1 MTKIANHFSLL
12 LIILLIFPA
21 KIFSQS
27 FNPKKLYQIISPSGL
42 AVDNMQSDENE
53 SRIYLSK
60 RQKDNKGQL
69 WRIVRLP
76 NGSYII
82 ENPFAK
88 KSIDNFN
95 NIATEHGNEVIQWET
110 DMGNPNQQWQIT
122 ASGMGSFT
130 ITQHKSKMNLAL
142 NGEEKSAAKL
152 FQMPNTS
159 QLWTIVET
167 SVNAPKE
174 KIVRGKTEWENELIF
189 AVNKEKGHSTY
200 IVYPNTTSLKADK
213 YYETPWLEPTSEYYQ
228 SLDGLWK
235 FNWVKQPSDRPI
247 NFYKTSYDV
256 SSWKEIQVPSC
267 WESLG
272 YGTILYTNY
281 TYPFK
286 KNPPLIQTVKGYT
299 IEKEP
304 NPVGS
309 YRKEFIIPDNWNNKE
324 VILHFD
330 GVYSGMYV
338 WINGQKVGYS
348 EGANNDAEFNITPY
362 IANGKN
368 TLAVEVYKWTD
379 GSYIEDQ
386 DMFRFGGIHRS
397 VYLYATPKTHIRDYF
412 LKSEFNGD
420 DFNTSIFKVEAVIRN
435 YDNKTSIPLTLG
447 IDLLDNKGKI
457 VSSLT
462 KKIQP
467 INKVQE
473 VKIDLATDIKK
484 PVLWSAEKPNL
495 YSVILS
501 LKDETGKEL
510 EAMSSKF
517 GFRKVEIKNKRV
529 YINGEQV
536 FFKGVN
542 RHDTHP
548 KFGKTIP
555 VELMEKDV
563 LMMKQNNINT
573 IRTSHYP
580 NSSKMYAMFD
590 FYGLYVMDEA
600 DLENHGD
607 MSISNKASWVDAYVD
622 RIERVIERDKNHPSV
637 VFWSLGNEAGGG
649 NNFWAMR
656 ERAKEL
662 DPSRPI
668 HYEGKNEVADIDSH
682 MYPSI
687 DRMRTFDMENS
698 EKPYFLCE
706 YVHSMGNAMGNLSEY
721 WEYIENNSQRMI
733 GACVWD
739 WADQVHNKIGEPDNR
754 YYYGGD
760 FGDKPNDGDFSCNGL
775 TTADRRITA
784 KLIELKRIY
793 QYIKFKPIALDAG
806 KVEIENKYDFLD
818 LNEFDVLWEVL
829 EDGIVIESAA
839 MPTINLA
846 PNAKTVIDI
855 PFKRNYIPGKEYFLN
870 IKAVLKDKT
879 SWADKGHSI
888 ASTQFAL
895 TQRPNISLVAA
906 ESLPELTATIS
917 VGELTISGRDFN
929 IVFDTSTGK
938 MILMNYKNTEYIHN
952 KKGLDLNWYR
962 SVNND
967 QFTDQNYYQTTTD
980 KPIFNFAVADNNKSV
995 TIISDYVTQIESQN
1009 PIKMPYL
1016 IKYIVY
1022 GNGTIDV
1029 ESSFTKPSD
1038 GSIIRRL
1045 GLQMQLPEGFDQI
1058 KYYGKGPHENYTDRI
1073 KSADVG
1079 LYATTAL
1086 DMESEHYMRAQS
1098 MGNRE
1103 GIRWIEIKD
1112 NNNHGLK
1119 ITSKDRLAFSA
1130 LHFTDK
1136 AVWEAK
1142 HDFNL
1147 EKIRQPQIY
1156 LNLDCIQQGLGN
1168 ATCGPNPLDEYMI
1181 PINAPLNYSFR
1192 IEVIK

>member
-1 MTKIANHFSLL
+1 M
-12 LIILLIFPA
+12 
-21 KIFSQS
+21 
-27 FNPKKLYQIISPSGL
+27 KL
-42 AVDNMQSDENE
+42 
-53 SRIYLSK
+53 
-60 RQKDNKGQL
+60 
-69 WRIVRLP
+69 
-76 NGSYII
+76 
-82 ENPFAK
+82 
-88 KSIDNFN
+88 
-95 NIATEHGNEVIQWET
+95 
-110 DMGNPNQQWQIT
+110 
-122 ASGMGSFT
+122 
-130 ITQHKSKMNLAL
+130 
-142 NGEEKSAAKL
+142 
-152 FQMPNTS
+152 
-159 QLWTIVET
+159 
-167 SVNAPKE
+167 
-174 KIVRGKTEWENELIF
+174 
-189 AVNKEKGHSTY
+189 
-200 IVYPNTTSLKADK
+200 
-213 YYETPWLEPTSEYYQ
+213 
-228 SLDGLWK
+228 
-235 FNWVKQPSDRPI
+235 
-247 NFYKTSYDV
+247 
-256 SSWKEIQVPSC
+256 
-267 WESLG
+267 
-272 YGTILYTNY
+272 
-281 TYPFK
+281 
-286 KNPPLIQTVKGYT
+286 
-299 IEKEP
+299 
-304 NPVGS
+304 
-309 YRKEFIIPDNWNNKE
+309 EFD
-324 VILHFD
+324 
-330 GVYSGMYV
+330 
-338 WINGQKVGYS
+338 
-348 EGANNDAEFNITPY
+348 
-362 IANGKN
+362 
-368 TLAVEVYKWTD
+368 
-379 GSYIEDQ
+379 
-386 DMFRFGGIHRS
+386 
-397 VYLYATPKTHIRDYF
+397 
-412 LKSEFNGD
+412 GD
-420 DFNTSIFKVEAVIRN
+420 DFNTSTFKVEAVIRN

-447 IDLLDNKGKI
+447 IDLLDNNGNI

-484 PVLWSAEKPNL
+484 PALWSAEKPNL
-495 YSVILS
+495 YNVILS

-517 GFRKVEIKNKRV
+517 GFRKIEIKNKRV

-555 VELMEKDV
+555 VELMEKEV

-687 DRMRTFDMENS
+687 DRMITFDMENS
-698 EKPYFLCE
+698 EKPDFLCE

-721 WEYIENNSQRMI
+721 WEYIENDSQRMI

-739 WADQVHNKIGEPDNR
+739 WVDQVHNKIGEPDNR

-784 KLIELKRIY
+784 KLIDLKRIY
-793 QYIKFKPIALDAG
+793 QYIKFKPIALNAG

-818 LNEFDVLWEVL
+818 LNEFDFLWEVL
-829 EDGIVIESAA
+829 EGGIVIESAA

-855 PFKRNYIPGKEYFLN
+855 PFKRSYIPGKEYFLN

-917 VGELTISGRDFN
+917 TGELTISGRDFN

-938 MILMNYKNTEYIHN
+938 MISMNYKNTEYIHN

-980 KPIFNFAVADNNKSV
+980 KPIFNFAVANNNKSV

-1009 PIKMPYL
+1009 PVKMPYL

-1079 LYATTAL
+1079 LYATTPL

-1119 ITSKDRLAFSA
+1119 ITSKDKLAFSA

-1136 AVWEAK
+1136 AVWETK

-1181 PINAPLNYSFR
+1181 PINTPLNYSFR